1 MLLNSNHHD
10 LLLHDMH
17 MSNCEFKLEPF
28 CLESDLLN
36 TESYIY
42 HYNDAIL
49 ITYIVPTKISTQCFG
64 TKFIFDFKILTRM
77 AG

>member
-17 MSNCEFKLEPF
+17 MSNCEFILEPF

-49 ITYIVPTKISTQCFG
+49 ITYIVPTKYLLNVLVQNSYSTL
-64 TKFIFDFKILTRM
+64 KF
-77 AG
+77 

>member
-10 LLLHDMH
+10 LLLHDM
-17 MSNCEFKLEPF
+17 NICEFILQPF

-64 TKFIFDFKILTRM
+64 TKFIFDFKILTTM

>member
-10 LLLHDMH
+10 LLLHDM
-17 MSNCEFKLEPF
+17 NICEFILQPF
-28 CLESDLLN
+28 CLEFDLLN

-42 HYNDAIL
+42 HYNDVL
-49 ITYIVPTKISTQCFG
+49 PTSYLGLKPTSTQCFG
-64 TKFIFDFKILTRM
+64 TKIIIDFKILTPL